1 MRIPID
7 ITGDILNL
15 PRAELS
21 VRVADDV
28 ENTGGY
34 LVYEW
39 WVESG
44 GPNLKG
50 AFDSWCRAIRA
61 AAVLPGFGLA
71 SKVARHSLTARSR
84 SVARVRFRSSSTTRR
99 LAGPIQWN
107 KRKRVARQ
115 RQKIT
120 AQSLRPPFGADQQST
135 MQF

>member
-50 AFDSWCRAIRA
+50 AFDSW
-61 AAVLPGFGLA
+61 VE
-71 SKVARHSLTARSR
+71 RSELQ
-84 SVARVRFRSSSTTRR
+84 RFFRDSAWQVKWHDTH
-99 LAGPIQWN
+99 
-107 KRKRVARQ
+107 
-115 RQKIT
+115 
-120 AQSLRPPFGADQQST
+120 
-135 MQF
+135 